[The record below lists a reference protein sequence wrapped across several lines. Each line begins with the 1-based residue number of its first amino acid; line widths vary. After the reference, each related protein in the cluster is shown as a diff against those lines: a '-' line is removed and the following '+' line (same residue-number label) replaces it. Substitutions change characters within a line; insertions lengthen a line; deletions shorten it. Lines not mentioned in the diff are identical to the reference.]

1 MPTLLPEDFIPDV
14 NTRLSL
20 YKRIASAKNDGELD
34 ELKVELIDRFG
45 QLPDAARNLLQCAAL
60 RLHAQRLGI
69 KRIESNE
76 RGGFIEFGDNNRVDP
91 GYLIGLLQGNPQV
104 YRLDGPSKLKFTL
117 DLADRQKRLTFTEE
131 LLNAFREHTLAA

>member
-1 MPTLLPEDFIPDV
+1 
-14 NTRLSL
+14 
-20 YKRIASAKNDGELD
+20 
-34 ELKVELIDRFG
+34 
-45 QLPDAARNLLQCAAL
+45 LPDAARNLLQCAAL
-60 RLHAQRLGI
+60 RLHAQKLGI

-117 DLADRQKRLTFTEE
+117 DLADRQKRLTFTED
-131 LLNAFREHTLAA
+131 LLDAFREHTLAA